1 MHTGICILIWKNEE
15 HKAGAVPAFFIGRAR
30 GSPNGCDEGHFRG
43 QAGSLLSFITLMKD
57 ISIGGRVPFVL
68 LNSPKRHF
76 EHYPSRFCP
85 FKTSKRTFLSLHKPL
100 LSF

>member
-43 QAGSLLSFITLMKD
+43 QAGSLLSFMPAMKD
-57 ISIGGRVPFVL
+57 FSAGCR
-68 LNSPKRHF
+68 
-76 EHYPSRFCP
+76 
-85 FKTSKRTFLSLHKPL
+85 
-100 LSF
+100 LSFVFHNHDEGLFAGGTGPFCLS